1 MEDTGKPFKPSLV
14 DVRTALTAAIAFAQL
29 YGEANPSHR
38 TIIAEFVT
46 AITTLARELADA
58 MYGPRPAG

>member
-1 MEDTGKPFKPSLV
+1 MEDTGKPFKASLV

-38 TIIAEFVT
+38 TTIAEFVT
-46 AITTLARELADA
+46 AITTLERELADA
-58 MYGPRPAG
+58 VYGPRPAG